1 MASYRYERDI
11 KPEDL
16 IQETPP
22 PLTPAQQRANWWHYH
37 WYYVVLIAAA
47 LLAVGDFVWNRVT
60 EVQPDY
66 TVAVVSRT
74 DPDTAFLSQL
84 ETQLEALAGD
94 VNGDGK
100 VKVTVKGIWLALD
113 FETQDAALQQ
123 LMQSSEDKLN
133 SDFYLCERTLFIVD
147 DPAAMEQRY
156 GCFQTLDGTDPEDG
170 DVLSV
175 ADFAL
180 PLQAPAPDVLLRRAG
195 RLLAVAPARS
205 VLAGVLMLAGIGG
218 MILLFPVS
226 VFWAVLVGFW
236 PPGLAAMQTLFPV
249 LRQEYGVEVRSIPRP
264 TAPDKPLTAQEQKKR
279 SRANWWYYNWGI
291 VAVAAMVIVG
301 VAYVAHGLLTTVD
314 PDYTVAVVTAEALP
328 DEAVQRLQTALAD
341 YAEDANGD
349 GAVVVQVNNYTWSA
363 DAALTDMNGQMAG
376 ATQMNTDLANGESKI
391 WILDDP
397 EGFEQAYGALSEKLG
412 AEWQTKL
419 IPWRSQPALSG
430 LELGSYNTAADGSQ
444 TVDIQ
449 SRFAGYSVA
458 VFDASDALWQ
468 ALNS

>member
-113 FETQDAALQQ
+113 FETQDAALQR

-133 SDFYLCERTLFIVD
+133 SDFYLCESALFIVD
-147 DPAAMEQRY
+147 DPTAMEQRY
-156 GCFQTLDGTDPEDG
+156 GCFQTLDGTDPEEG

-180 PLQAPAPDVLLRRAG
+180 PLQD
-195 RLLAVAPARS
+195 
-205 VLAGVLMLAGIGG
+205 
-218 MILLFPVS
+218 
-226 VFWAVLVGFW
+226 
-236 PPGLAAMQTLFPV
+236 
-249 LRQEYGVEVRSIPRP
+249 
-264 TAPDKPLTAQEQKKR
+264 
-279 SRANWWYYNWGI
+279 
-291 VAVAAMVIVG
+291 
-301 VAYVAHGLLTTVD
+301 
-314 PDYTVAVVTAEALP
+314 
-328 DEAVQRLQTALAD
+328 TALAND
-341 YAEDANGD
+341 VQSESSTLWYAARRLNEGMN
-349 GAVVVQVNNYTWSA
+349 A
-363 DAALTDMNGQMAG
+363 DAAA
-376 ATQMNTDLANGESKI
+376 
-391 WILDDP
+391 
-397 EGFEQAYGALSEKLG
+397 ALNALWEKL
-412 AEWQTKL
+412 
-419 IPWRSQPALSG
+419 
-430 LELGSYNTAADGSQ
+430 
-444 TVDIQ
+444 V
-449 SRFAGYSVA
+449 
-458 VFDASDALWQ
+458 
-468 ALNS
+468 